1 MNYNNYLLESYDN
14 YKRLIEEYNE
24 IRKEQFKDNKTRK
37 ILRMDNIEQENLT
50 EIIET
55 DEYENLI
62 ILEKIN
68 HDKKYMYDF

>member
-37 ILRMDNIEQENLT
+37 ILRMDNI
-50 EIIET
+50 
-55 DEYENLI
+55 
-62 ILEKIN
+62 ILNKKI
-68 HDKKYMYDF
+68 